1 MARRPTVACR
11 CSSTRACSA
20 APFPGPPDPDL
31 AAACENLF
39 EQNGWPPA
47 WRASVHPFSHFHTRC
62 HEALGVVRGSG
73 RVQFG
78 GASGRTVTCEAGRR
92 CRPAGRGR
100 PPAAG
105 VEQDFLIVGAYPDNT
120 AQRDQQRPGT
130 IDHVEALRRIAAVPA
145 PAQDPVFG
153 KGKGRWSGMAGE
165 AIGSPFAREVIRCA
179 T

>member
-1 MARRPTVACR
+1 MEEPVQPETLIFKDDGETPNSRLPLLVYKGVLG
-11 CSSTRACSA
+11 SA
-20 APFPGPPDPDL
+20 LPGTADPDL
-31 AAACENLF
+31 AAACEYLF

-78 GASGRTVTCEAGRR
+78 GARGRTVTCEAGDVVVL
-92 CRPAGRGR
+92 PAGVGHQRL
-100 PPAAG
+100 
-105 VEQDFLIVGAYPDNT
+105 ESSSDFLIVGAYPDNT

-153 KGKGRWSGMAGE
+153 KDG
-165 AIGSPFAREVIRCA
+165 PLVREWR
-179 T
+179 

>member
-1 MARRPTVACR
+1 MQPEALIFKDDGETPNSRLPLLVYKGVLG
-11 CSSTRACSA
+11 SA
-20 APFPGPPDPDL
+20 LPGTAAPDL

-78 GASGRTVTCEAGRR
+78 GASGRMVTCEAGDVVVL
-92 CRPAGRGR
+92 PAGVGHQRL
-100 PPAAG
+100 
-105 VEQDFLIVGAYPDNT
+105 ESSSDFLIVGAYPDNT

-130 IDHVEALRRIAAVPA
+130 IDHVEALRRIATVPA

-153 KGKGRWSGMAGE
+153 KDG
-165 AIGSPFAREVIRCA
+165 PLVREWR
-179 T
+179 